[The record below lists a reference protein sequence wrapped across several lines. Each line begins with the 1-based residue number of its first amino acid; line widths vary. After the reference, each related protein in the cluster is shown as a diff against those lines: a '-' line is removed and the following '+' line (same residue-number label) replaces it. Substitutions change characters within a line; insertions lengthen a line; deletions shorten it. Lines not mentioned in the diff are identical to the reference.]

1 MYSFLTGI
9 QELIRRL
16 MADKEKEY
24 SYRAKEWMSTEA
36 AAVENINK
44 AGTFRYVYIN

>member
-1 MYSFLTGI
+1 VDSFLTGI
-9 QELIRRL
+9 QQLLGRL
-16 MADKEKEY
+16 VAEKEKEY

-44 AGTFRYVYIN
+44 AGTFR